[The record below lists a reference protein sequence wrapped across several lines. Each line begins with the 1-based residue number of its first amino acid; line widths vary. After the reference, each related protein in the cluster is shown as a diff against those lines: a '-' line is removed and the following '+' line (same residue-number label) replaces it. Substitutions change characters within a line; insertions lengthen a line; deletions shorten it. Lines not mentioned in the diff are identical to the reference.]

1 MFLKKYILNK
11 SIIYPILGI
20 LLLLWNISEKGKKA
34 SEEFYFLTKD
44 KLTTKGKVIS
54 SKYEKFEI
62 ETEHSRGKID
72 YHELDLYRIVYQYKT
87 FDDFKIED
95 STYVNKRFSKD
106 GSIKIEYVKD
116 KPNINKV
123 EYDFDFNERANFFDW
138 LFSNFIFGILGLI
151 FTFYLYYLNIKNDE
165 KERREL
171 DIINNYNKKS
181 PLSKSEREA
190 IILKIKKNAEEN
202 QEYKNY
208 VQERIN
214 IIKSDISSVNELNS
228 KINVTELSGLLTTFA
243 KDQNATCIIR
253 GLRAVSDFE
262 YEFQMTGMNYQ
273 LNPDIETIFLMTSE
287 KNSFISS
294 NFVKEVHKLGGD
306 VSNFVSKNTLEQLNK
321 KNS

>member
-1 MFLKKYILNK
+1 MT
-11 SIIYPILGI
+11 SGHMDIIKRSL
-20 LLLLWNISEKGKKA
+20 
-34 SEEFYFLTKD
+34 
-44 KLTTKGKVIS
+44 
-54 SKYEKFEI
+54 
-62 ETEHSRGKID
+62 
-72 YHELDLYRIVYQYKT
+72 RIV
-87 FDDFKIED
+87 DNLVIA
-95 STYVNKRFSKD
+95 VAN
-106 GSIKIEYVKD
+106 
-116 KPNINKV
+116 NINK
-123 EYDFDFNERANFFDW
+123 DS
-138 LFSNFIFGILGLI
+138 LFS
-151 FTFYLYYLNIKNDE
+151 
-165 KERREL
+165 
-171 DIINNYNKKS
+171 
-181 PLSKSEREA
+181 
-190 IILKIKKNAEEN
+190 
-202 QEYKNY
+202 